1 MLRSNFERGSTRW
14 AVRRSQWCAMGL
26 TEEDFTKPK
35 IAVVNSS
42 STLSVCYIHLDEISQ
57 VVQKSIREHGGLPFE
72 IRTAAPSDFVT
83 SAGKKARYLLPSRD
97 LIVNDIEVMV
107 EGACLDGMVLLSSCD
122 KTTPAHLMAAARLN
136 IPSIVVPCGYQL
148 GGNCQG
154 REVDIEEVYKAVGTV
169 ATGSMTVDD
178 LECWTKVAI
187 RGPGV
192 CAGLATANSM
202 HIMAEALGMA
212 APGTTPIRAGSQ
224 KLLNATSAAGGAVLR
239 LVRDGL
245 APRKIITA
253 AAVRN
258 AIRVAL
264 AIGASVNVVRHLAAI
279 ATEAELDIDVVGL
292 FESLGANIPQ
302 ITQIKPN
309 GPDRIEALEAA
320 GGTRAV
326 QSRLRDR
333 LELDALTVG
342 GCSLGAVLDQPIE
355 VDAAVVRP
363 IDNPFRPEPGLVI
376 LRGNLAPDGAIMKIS
391 AMPGALR
398 QFEGPARVFEDE
410 DSALQDLARGGI
422 RPGDVVVLR
431 MMGPVGGPGTVFAC
445 SMMAALV
452 GAGLGDSVAVVTDGE
467 LSGLNRGITVG
478 QVMPEAACGGPL
490 AVVREGET
498 IRIDVQRRRIDLAV
512 EDLAERVRS
521 WKPPE
526 RDLRPGWLAI
536 YSEIVQPIQTGA
548 VLGRRRT
555 GAAQTSRQSSDT
567 LLNPKESESVP
578 NS

>member
-14 AVRRSQWCAMGL
+14 AVRRSQWCAMGMS
-26 TEEDFTKPK
+26 EEDFTKPK

-42 STLSVCYIHLDEISQ
+42 STLSVCYIHLDEISRE
-57 VVQKSIREHGGLPFE
+57 VQNSIKQCGGLPFE
-72 IRTAAPSDFVT
+72 IRTAAPSDFIT

-148 GGNCQG
+148 GGNCGG
-154 REVDIEEVYKAVGTV
+154 RDVDIEEVYKAVGTV
-169 ATGSMTVDD
+169 STGSMTVDD
-178 LECWTKVAI
+178 LESWTKVAI
-187 RGPGV
+187 QGPGV

-202 HIMAEALGMA
+202 HMMAEALGMA
-212 APGTTPIRAGSQ
+212 AAGTTPIRAGSE
-224 KLLNATSAAGGAVLR
+224 KLMDAARKSGRSIMTLIEKS
-239 LVRDGL
+239 LT
-245 APRKIITA
+245 PRKIITA
-253 AAVRN
+253 SAVRN
-258 AIRVAL
+258 AIRVAI

-292 FESLGANIPQ
+292 FESLGVDVPQ

-309 GPDRIEALEAA
+309 GPDRIEDLEAA

-326 QSRLRDR
+326 QARLRER
-333 LELDALTVG
+333 LELNTVTVSG
-342 GCSLGAVLDQPIE
+342 RSLGAVLDDPIE
-355 VDAAVVRP
+355 IDEEVIRTVDR
-363 IDNPFRPEPGLVI
+363 PFRQEPGLVI

-391 AMPGALR
+391 AIPDALR
-398 QFEGPARVFEDE
+398 EFEGPARVFEDE
-410 DSALQDLARGGI
+410 DVALRELGKGEI
-422 RPGDVVVLR
+422 HPGDVVVLR

-452 GAGLGDSVAVVTDGE
+452 GAGLGDRVAVVTDGE

-490 AVVREGET
+490 AVIREGDT
-498 IRIDVQRRRIDLAV
+498 IRIDVSARRIDLKV
-512 EDLAERVRS
+512 SDLEERLKNWSSPHR
-521 WKPPE
+521 E
-526 RDLRPGWLAI
+526 LRPGWLAI
-536 YSEIVQPIQTGA
+536 YSEIVQPIQKGA
-548 VLGRRRT
+548 VLGKRR
-555 GAAQTSRQSSDT
+555 AATPEVSGSKR
-567 LLNPKESESVP
+567 
-578 NS
+578 